1 MDKTSYFKNRSERM
15 SSERNP
21 ILCLSIWLITYINLD
36 NRTIKPIIG
45 AFLGIELNTV

>member
-1 MDKTSYFKNRSERM
+1 MDKTSYFKNRSER

-21 ILCLSIWLITYINLD
+21 ILCVSIWLITYINLD